1 MNFNFPY
8 KERCGISH
16 LLSNGSRE
24 CIKIIELMC
33 TYDPEER
40 LVVLFLAVAL
50 QSSVDYFIANELV

>member
-8 KERCGISH
+8 KEKCGISH

-24 CIKIIELMC
+24 CVEVIELMC

-40 LVVLFLAVAL
+40 LVARIYPYL
-50 QSSVDYFIANELV
+50 